1 MSRIFTS
8 LVILALSFLVFNILL
23 GLRTGDYNGEFDRVQ
38 KPLQKITHT
47 VAQDGHVLVVAHRN
61 VNKMLVQSL
70 LGLDFGAGYRVEHLN
85 HWLYIFTLQS
95 KEIYLMELNSPADT
109 VEINPGYCEI
119 D

>member
-1 MSRIFTS
+1 MYQAFLKDEINITLPGGGENLKDVHGRI
-8 LVILALSFLVFNILL
+8 
-23 GLRTGDYNGEFDRVQ
+23 Q
-38 KPLQKITHT
+38 KPLQEITHS

-70 LGLDFGAGYRVEHLN
+70 LGLDFSAGYRVEHLN
-85 HWLYIFTLQS
+85 HWLYIFTLQI
-95 KEIYLMELNSPADT
+95 KEIYLMKLNTPADA